1 MAETAPV
8 DATESVVRTVVHP
21 TESVV
26 RAVAHPIESGGRA
39 PIIRKSF
46 ESLLGLL
53 FIVVGV
59 LIMVGSVSIAS
70 GGQNT
75 EIKNSSGQDSYV
87 HNVSSQDLSVRNS
100 SSQASSGP
108 LSSATERN
116 SQTALAGAAI
126 TPGSGTVANGVYSN
140 EYFNFSYRLPEQQSG
155 GNSFTMAQ
163 KDLRED
169 MSDTQQDG
177 AKKYLLLEAAGAT
190 NNSVQLVAIDTTEE
204 PRITPSDIVVAEMAA
219 LRSLGGRMIGAAA
232 EKEMGGRTFSIGKAQ
247 VNGEVRGAS
256 ATLYAGFAAVKQGSY
271 VLTWTF
277 FADSPGRLEQLLG
290 TLETVSFEK

>member
-1 MAETAPV
+1 MPAPLV
-8 DATESVVRTVVHP
+8 ATRSVEHSR
-21 TESVV
+21 
-26 RAVAHPIESGGRA
+26 
-39 PIIRKSF
+39 IRGSSASF
-46 ESLLGLL
+46 LG
-53 FIVVGV
+53 FF
-59 LIMVGSVSIAS
+59 LIMLGALVMTGALNIFSP
-70 GGQNT
+70 
-75 EIKNSSGQDSYV
+75 GQDSV
-87 HNVSSQDLSVRNS
+87 MPGSPPSRPWPGQT
-100 SSQASSGP
+100 P
-108 LSSATERN
+108 LP
-116 SQTALAGAAI
+116 GAAI
-126 TPGSGTVANGVYSN
+126 TPESGTVSNGVYSN

-277 FADSPGRLEQLLG
+277 FANSPGRLEQLLG